1 VVAKLAPELDVSNE
15 AFPFMAFRETTLA
28 NGTPARIC
36 RISFSGE
43 LAFEINV
50 EAFYGL
56 STWEAVAEAG
66 AEFGITPY
74 GTETM
79 HVLRAEKGLIIIG
92 QDTDGTVT
100 PQDAGMEWAVSKLK
114 DFIGKR
120 SYSRPYSARPDRRH
134 LVGVLPVDRTT
145 RLDEGAQ
152 LVAAETAIT
161 PEDGPVPMIGHVT
174 SSYNSAALG
183 RTFGLALVDN
193 GRNRFGEIV
202 KSPLGDGTVDVE
214 ITSPIL
220 FDPEGSR
227 RDG

>member
-1 VVAKLAPELDVSNE
+1 
-15 AFPFMAFRETTLA
+15 
-28 NGTPARIC
+28 
-36 RISFSGE
+36 
-43 LAFEINV
+43 
-50 EAFYGL
+50 
-56 STWEAVAEAG
+56 VAEAG
-66 AEFGITPY
+66 AEFDITPY

-114 DFIGKR
+114 DFVGKR
-120 SYSRPYSARPDRRH
+120 SYSRPYAAREDRRH

-145 RLDEGAQ
+145 RLAEGAQ
-152 LVAAETAIT
+152 LVAADTPIT
-161 PEDGPVPMIGHVT
+161 PDAGPVPMIGHVT

-183 RTFGLALVDN
+183 RPFGLALVDN

-202 KSPLGDGTVDVE
+202 KSPLGDGSVDVE
-214 ITSPIL
+214 ITSPVL